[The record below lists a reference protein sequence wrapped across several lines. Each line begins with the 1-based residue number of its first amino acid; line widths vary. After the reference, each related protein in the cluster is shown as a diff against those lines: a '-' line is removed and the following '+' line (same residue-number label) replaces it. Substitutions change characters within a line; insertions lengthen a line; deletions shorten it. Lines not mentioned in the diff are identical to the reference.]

1 MRWWTSGAVPTVATI
16 LAVVLGF
23 AWVLLNKSGAAGYP
37 ARYGQV
43 QIPGSAT
50 VTLPAGSVDL
60 TLESDVDEGFGL
72 SVPAALAVA
81 VTAATP
87 GAPAPTVTRAVG
99 GDYSRSPGATQR
111 VNGVPNTYRR
121 LWKVDVPRSG
131 EYRVVTSPPGLAN
144 PHGLVLDVGHS
155 PGLGDL
161 QIWERVG
168 VAWFV
173 VMALWYSGRLV
184 DRRRRSR
191 ATPAHAAS
199 VGETAPATGAPA
211 AARLL
216 PEFENRVRPV
226 PDHVER
232 LTQLAKLHEAGQLTD
247 AEFAEEK
254 HRVLN
259 EG

>member
-1 MRWWTSGAVPTVATI
+1 MGEQAATAVVRLAGSESAVVDIRGVPTVATI

-23 AWVLLNKSGAAGYP
+23 AWVLLNESEPRGIRRG
-37 ARYGQV
+37 GQV

-72 SVPAALAVA
+72 NVPAALAVA
-81 VTAATP
+81 VTAVTP
-87 GAPAPTVTRAVG
+87 GAPVPTVTRAVG
-99 GDYSRSPGATQR
+99 GATPGAPGSTQR

-121 LWKVDVPRSG
+121 LWTVDVPRSG
-131 EYRVVTSPPGLAN
+131 EYRVVTSPTGLAN

-168 VAWFV
+168 IAWLV
-173 VMALWYSGRLV
+173 VMALSYSVRLV
-184 DRRRRSR
+184 TRRRRSQ
-191 ATPAHAAS
+191 ATPARAAS
-199 VGETAPATGAPA
+199 VGVAALPAEAPA
-211 AARLL
+211 AARPL

-232 LTQLAKLHEAGQLTD
+232 LTS
-247 AEFAEEK
+247 
-254 HRVLN
+254 
-259 EG
+259 